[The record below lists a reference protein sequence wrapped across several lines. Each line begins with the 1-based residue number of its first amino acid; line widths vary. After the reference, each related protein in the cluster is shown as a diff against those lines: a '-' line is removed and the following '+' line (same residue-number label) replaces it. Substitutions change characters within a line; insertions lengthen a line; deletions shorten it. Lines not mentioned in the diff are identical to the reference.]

1 MVQDVERKADQWVYH
16 NFCSKRNIKMQI
28 KRGPEADSD
37 VVSRYP
43 FILLSLTSASFPASF
58 LYLHSEKAIVH
69 CWVSSMPEHVCQTNL
84 AEA

>member
-1 MVQDVERKADQWVYH
+1 
-16 NFCSKRNIKMQI
+16 MQI

-37 VVSRYP
+37 AVSRYP

-84 AEA
+84 AGCGLRLGLLLKFKHIRKSLAN